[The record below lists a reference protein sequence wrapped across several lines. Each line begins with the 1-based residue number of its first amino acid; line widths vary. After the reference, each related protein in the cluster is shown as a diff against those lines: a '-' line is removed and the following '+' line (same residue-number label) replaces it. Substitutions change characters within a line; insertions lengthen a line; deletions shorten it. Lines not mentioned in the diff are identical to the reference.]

1 MEAEV
6 MRCVECKQFLRLD
19 LRTTPATII
28 CGKFPHGIDID
39 PHRGCGLGKP
49 KDKGSEAW
57 KVAPGMNW
65 RKA

>member
-1 MEAEV
+1 

-28 CGKFPHGIDID
+28 CGKFPHGIGID
-39 PHRGCGLGKP
+39 PKRGCGLGKP
-49 KDKGSEAW
+49 KSKNADAW
-57 KVAPGMNW
+57 KVSPGMNW

>member
-1 MEAEV
+1 
-6 MRCVECKQFLRLD
+6 MRCVECKQFQRLD

-28 CGKFPHGIDID
+28 CGTFPHGIDID

-57 KVAPGMNW
+57 KVAPGINW